1 MASGAVLIVDD
12 HELVRSAL
20 AVALAGRGFRVEAIG
35 PAALGPRL
43 AVPAPPGGLLLLDLD
58 LGDGLDGAALVPEVR
73 RRGWRVLVVT
83 GSTDSARI
91 AVAVAAGA
99 AGWVTKTAP
108 LDQLVDHV
116 VRAGEGRS
124 LIADAE
130 RARLVA
136 LARSARRDERDLDE
150 RWSRLTPR
158 EREIAVRLGQGM
170 RPTAI
175 AEEFVVALGTVRAQ
189 IRAVLGK
196 LEVTSQ
202 LEAAAVARRRGGR

>member
-1 MASGAVLIVDD
+1 MTPGAVLIVDD

-20 AVALAGRGFRVEAIG
+20 AVALAGRGVRAEAIA
-35 PAALGPRL
+35 PAALPARL

-58 LGDGLDGAALVPEVR
+58 LGGGLDGAALVPDIR

-83 GSTDSARI
+83 GSTDEARI

-99 AGWVTKTAP
+99 AGWVAKTAP
-108 LDQLVDHV
+108 LDRLVDHV

-124 LIADAE
+124 LVDDSE

-136 LARSARRDERDLDE
+136 LATSTRRDERDLDE
-150 RWSRLTPR
+150 RWNRLTPR
-158 EREIAVRLGQGM
+158 EREIALRLGQGV
-170 RPTAI
+170 RPAAI

-189 IRAVLGK
+189 IRSVLAK

-202 LEAAAVARRRGGR
+202 LEAAAVVRRRRER